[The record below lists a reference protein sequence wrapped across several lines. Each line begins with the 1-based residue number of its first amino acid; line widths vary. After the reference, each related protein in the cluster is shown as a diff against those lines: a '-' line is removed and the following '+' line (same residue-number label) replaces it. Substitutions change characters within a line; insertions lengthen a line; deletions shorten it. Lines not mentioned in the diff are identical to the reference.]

1 MDKLTAK
8 DIAKETERVTES
20 FQLLTNLCIDLAD
33 ERDALKRGKDK
44 RDSWITRRGDE
55 VRKLRSQNAELKR
68 QRDEA
73 LGKQPLFEKNE
84 AEASELKAEDLKPAL
99 ILALCQRDVAL
110 RSVRKIHKIFDLI
123 DAWDGNAPQCLDGIV
138 VSDGTSEPNAL
149 DIVRHIK
156 DVILKSKEAV

>member
-1 MDKLTAK
+1 MDILKAK
-8 DIAKETERVTES
+8 DIAKETAKLNNS
-20 FQLLTNLCIDLAD
+20 FSQVMNLAIQLKEDND
-33 ERDALKRGKDK
+33 
-44 RDSWITRRGDE
+44 
-55 VRKLRSQNAELKR
+55 ELKR

-156 DVILKSKEAV
+156 DVILKTKEVA

>member
-1 MDKLTAK
+1 MDKILAE
-8 DIAKETERVTES
+8 DIAKETAKLNNS
-20 FQLLTNLCIDLAD
+20 FSQVMNLAIQLKEDND
-33 ERDALKRGKDK
+33 
-44 RDSWITRRGDE
+44 
-55 VRKLRSQNAELKR
+55 ELKR

-73 LGKQPLFEKNE
+73 LGKQPLFEKNQ

-110 RSVRKIHKIFDLI
+110 RSVRKIHKIYDLI
-123 DAWDGNAPQCLDGIV
+123 DAWDGHTPENLDDGIQ
-138 VSDGTSEPNAL
+138 SAF

>member
-1 MDKLTAK
+1 MDILKAK
-8 DIAKETERVTES
+8 DIAKETAKLNNS
-20 FQLLTNLCIDLAD
+20 FSQVMNLAIQLKEEND
-33 ERDALKRGKDK
+33 
-44 RDSWITRRGDE
+44 
-55 VRKLRSQNAELKR
+55 ELKR

-110 RSVRKIHKIFDLI
+110 RSVRKIHKIYDLI
-123 DAWDGNAPQCLDGIV
+123 DAWDGHTPENLDDGIQ
-138 VSDGTSEPNAL
+138 SAF

-156 DVILKSKEAV
+156 DVILKSKEVV

>member
-44 RDSWITRRGDE
+44 RDGWITRRGDE

-73 LGKQPLFEKNE
+73 LGKQPLFEKNR

-99 ILALCQRDVAL
+99 VLALCQRDVAL
-110 RSVRKIHKIFDLI
+110 RSVRKIHKIYDLI
-123 DAWDGNAPQCLDGIV
+123 DAWDGHTPENLDDGIQ
-138 VSDGTSEPNAL
+138 SAF

-156 DVILKSKEAV
+156 DVILKSKEVV

>member
-1 MDKLTAK
+1 MDKILAE
-8 DIAKETERVTES
+8 DIAKETEKVNKS
-20 FQLLTNLCIDLAD
+20 FSQMMDLCIKLAD

-44 RDSWITRRGDE
+44 RDGWITRRGDE

-73 LGKQPLFEKNE
+73 LGKQPLFEKNQ

-110 RSVRKIHKIFDLI
+110 RSVRKIHKISDLI
-123 DAWDGNAPQCLDGIV
+123 DTWDGNTQENWNNGPSAF
-138 VSDGTSEPNAL
+138 

-156 DVILKSKEAV
+156 DVILKTKEVV

>member
-1 MDKLTAK
+1 MDILKAK
-8 DIAKETERVTES
+8 DIAKETAKLNNS
-20 FQLLTNLCIDLAD
+20 FSQVMNLAIQLKEEND
-33 ERDALKRGKDK
+33 
-44 RDSWITRRGDE
+44 
-55 VRKLRSQNAELKR
+55 ELKR

-110 RSVRKIHKIFDLI
+110 RSVRKIHKIYDLI
-123 DAWDGNAPQCLDGIV
+123 DAWDGHTPENLDDGIQ
-138 VSDGTSEPNAL
+138 SAF

-156 DVILKSKEAV
+156 DVILIKEDV

>member
-1 MDKLTAK
+1 MDILKAK
-8 DIAKETERVTES
+8 DIAKETAKLNNS
-20 FQLLTNLCIDLAD
+20 FSQVMNLAIQLKEEND
-33 ERDALKRGKDK
+33 
-44 RDSWITRRGDE
+44 
-55 VRKLRSQNAELKR
+55 ELKR

-110 RSVRKIHKIFDLI
+110 RSVRKIHKIYDLI
-123 DAWDGNAPQCLDGIV
+123 DAWDGHTPENLDDGIQ
-138 VSDGTSEPNAL
+138 SAF

-156 DVILKSKEAV
+156 DVILKSKEVA

>member
-1 MDKLTAK
+1 MDKILAE
-8 DIAKETERVTES
+8 DIAKETEKVNKS
-20 FQLLTNLCIDLAD
+20 FSQMMDLCIKLAD

-44 RDSWITRRGDE
+44 RDGWITRRGDE

-84 AEASELKAEDLKPAL
+84 AEADELETKDLKPAL

-110 RSVRKIHKIFDLI
+110 RSVRKIHRISDLV
-123 DAWDGNAPQCLDGIV
+123 DTWDGNTPENWNNGPRADHIV
-138 VSDGTSEPNAL
+138 G
-149 DIVRHIK
+149 HIK
-156 DVILKSKEAV
+156 DVILQTKEDV